1 MCCKRNDF
9 SFQFGVLACFMLL
22 WACGLEKKPPPLL
35 ITAIH
40 EGKVMLSDSS
50 TVPIPHYGDTSWII
64 FYCVRHAEKKKD
76 AGDNPGL
83 TPEGEAR
90 AKRLGQILKD
100 VPLDKACSTNFKRTV
115 QTAEL
120 ARKEM
125 PKPPAAEAFPPDFQ
139 DTWLEETLRAGP
151 GKQYL
156 VAGHTN
162 TIPKLLNTLK
172 GSSAFQDIPDDEYD
186 HFYIAVTKGIGQ
198 TEVLELHY

>member
-1 MCCKRNDF
+1 MRCKRNHF
-9 SFQFGVLACFMLL
+9 SFQFGILACFLLL
-22 WACGLEKKPPPLL
+22 WACRLEKKPAHLL
-35 ITAIH
+35 VTGIH
-40 EGKVMLSDSS
+40 DGKVMLSDSS
-50 TVPIPHYGDTSWII
+50 SVPIPFYGDTSRII

-100 VPLDKACSTNFKRTV
+100 APLDKACSTNFKRTV

-125 PKPPAAEAFPPDFQ
+125 TKPPAAEAYPPDFQ
-139 DTWLEETLRAGP
+139 DTWLEETLQAGY

-156 VAGHTN
+156 IVGHAN
-162 TIPKLLNTLK
+162 TIPKLLNSLK
-172 GSSAFQDIPDDEYD
+172 GGSAFQDIPDNEYD
-186 HFYIAVTKGIGQ
+186 HFYIAVTKGAGQ
-198 TEVLELHY
+198 TEVLELYY